1 MNKNFNKY
9 TTKSLSEIKDFSLGK
24 REVAMYLSKFG
35 VLDSDNDIIIKGTFK
50 RSLQDRGVDSP
61 SNRKIAFLRYHD
73 WQQQIGKWLK
83 LEEDDL
89 GLFAVGKL
97 GTSTKGEDA
106 LRDYEEGIIK
116 EHSIGFQYMADN
128 IRKVDNADGSFYY
141 EIFEV
146 KLFEGSAVT
155 FGANEETE
163 VLAIGKSENKIQLVE
178 KYAKEIE
185 IVTKSL
191 INGKG
196 TDERLYNLEMKLKYL
211 NSRLVDLAMMPTVT
225 SPKTESIEQVNTKSQ
240 FNWDKLNQLL

>member
-1 MNKNFNKY
+1 MNKNFTQYK
-9 TTKSLSEIKDFSLGK
+9 TKSITEIKDLSLGK

-35 VLDSDNDIIIKGTFK
+35 VLDSDNDIIIKGAFK
-50 RSLQDRGVDSP
+50 RSLLDRGVDSA

-73 WQQQIGKWLK
+73 WQHQIGKFIR

-97 GTSTKGEDA
+97 STSTKGEDA
-106 LRDYEEGIIK
+106 LRDYEEEIIK
-116 EHSIGFQYMADN
+116 EHSIGYQYLTDQ
-128 IRKVDNADGSFYY
+128 IRKVGDNF

-155 FGANEETE
+155 FAACQETE

-225 SPKTESIEQVNTKSQ
+225 SPKAESPKQVNVKSQ
-240 FNWDKLNQLL
+240 FNWDKLNKLM

>member
-1 MNKNFNKY
+1 M
-9 TTKSLSEIKDFSLGK
+9 KDISLGK
-24 REVAMYLSKFG
+24 REVAMYLSKFD
-35 VLDSDNDIIIKGTFK
+35 VLDSDKDIIKKGAFT
-50 RSLQDRGVDSP
+50 RSLKDRGVDSS

-73 WQQQIGKWLK
+73 WQHQIGKFLR

-97 GTSTKGEDA
+97 STSTKGEDA

-116 EHSIGFQYMADN
+116 EHSIGFQYMAEN
-128 IRKVDNADGSFYY
+128 IKKVGENF

-155 FGANEETE
+155 FGANLETE
-163 VLAIGKSENKIQLVE
+163 VLAVGKSENKIELVE
-178 KYAKEIE
+178 KISKEID

-191 INGKG
+191 INGRG

-211 NSRLVDLAMMPTVT
+211 NSRLIDLAMMPTVIF
-225 SPKTESIEQVNTKSQ
+225 PKSENIEQINTKSK
-240 FNWDKLNQLL
+240 FNWGELNKLL

>member
-1 MNKNFNKY
+1 M
-9 TTKSLSEIKDFSLGK
+9 T
-24 REVAMYLSKFG
+24 
-35 VLDSDNDIIIKGTFK
+35 
-50 RSLQDRGVDSP
+50 
-61 SNRKIAFLRYHD
+61 
-73 WQQQIGKWLK
+73 
-83 LEEDDL
+83 
-89 GLFAVGKL
+89 
-97 GTSTKGEDA
+97 
-106 LRDYEEGIIK
+106 
-116 EHSIGFQYMADN
+116 DN
-128 IRKVDNADGSFYY
+128 IRKVGDNF

-211 NSRLVDLAMMPTVT
+211 NSRLVDLAMMPTV
-225 SPKTESIEQVNTKSQ
+225 SDPKAESTEQVNTKSK
-240 FNWDKLNQLL
+240 FNWGELNKLL

>member
-1 MNKNFNKY
+1 MNRNLNQY
-9 TTKSLSEIKDFSLGK
+9 TTKSLSELKDLSLGK

-35 VLDSDNDIIIKGTFK
+35 VLDSDNDIIMKGAFK
-50 RSLQDRGVDSP
+50 RSLQDRGVDSA

-73 WQQQIGKWLK
+73 WQHQIGKFIR
-83 LEEDDL
+83 LEEDEV

-97 GTSTKGEDA
+97 STSTKGEDA
-106 LRDYEEGIIK
+106 LRDYEDEVLR
-116 EHSIGFQYMADN
+116 EHSIGFQYMSDN
-128 IRKVDNADGSFYY
+128 IRKVGDNF
-141 EIFEV
+141 EIYEV

-155 FGANEETE
+155 FAALKETE
-163 VLAIGKSENKIQLVE
+163 VLAIGKAENKIELVE

-185 IVTKSL
+185 IVTKAL

-225 SPKTESIEQVNTKSQ
+225 SPKAENIEQVNVKSQ

>member
-1 MNKNFNKY
+1 MNKNFTQYK
-9 TTKSLSEIKDFSLGK
+9 TKSITEIKDLSLGK

-35 VLDSDNDIIIKGTFK
+35 VLDSDNDIIIKGAFK
-50 RSLQDRGVDSP
+50 RSLLDRGVDSA

-73 WQQQIGKWLK
+73 WQHQIGKFIR

-97 GTSTKGEDA
+97 STSTKGEDA
-106 LRDYEEGIIK
+106 LRDYEEEIIK
-116 EHSIGFQYMADN
+116 EHSIGYQYLTDQ
-128 IRKVDNADGSFYY
+128 IRKVGDNF

-155 FGANEETE
+155 FAACQETE

-225 SPKTESIEQVNTKSQ
+225 SPKAESPEQVNTKSQ
-240 FNWDKLNQLL
+240 FNWGELNKLL

>member
-1 MNKNFNKY
+1 MNKNFTQYK
-9 TTKSLSEIKDFSLGK
+9 TKSITEIKDLSLGK

-35 VLDSDNDIIIKGTFK
+35 VLDSDNDIIIKGAFK
-50 RSLQDRGVDSP
+50 RSLVDRGVDSA

-73 WQQQIGKWLK
+73 WQHQIGKFIR

-97 GTSTKGEDA
+97 STSTKGEDA

-116 EHSIGFQYMADN
+116 EHSIGFQYMTDN
-128 IRKVDNADGSFYY
+128 IRKVGDNF

-211 NSRLVDLAMMPTVT
+211 NSRLVDLAIMPTVT
-225 SPKTESIEQVNTKSQ
+225 SPKTESTEQVNVKSQ
-240 FNWDKLNQLL
+240 FNWDKLNNLL